1 MPSSGIALEL
11 TDFTFTP
18 VGRKHPAL
26 DSVSLSVAP
35 GERVLLTG
43 ASGAGKSTL
52 LKALAGLIAADAEG
66 TEDAIIE
73 PVSGTAL
80 MVQNPTHAF
89 VGAAAGLDMAFAPEN
104 ESVPSRD
111 IPAVVDDA
119 RARAQIAFGLENDP
133 FALSGGQQQRLSLA
147 GVLAV
152 SSGALLLDEP
162 LTMLDAETARDVRA
176 SILEAA
182 GARTLVVADHR
193 AGRWA
198 AHMDRIIHV
207 HPGGV
212 LEEHAPPEVAAHTSP
227 APSPPRALSSSA
239 ERVPSLLPSPTAE
252 PLLHVPARATF
263 EGRTLLAAPVGL
275 SITPGELV
283 VITGRSGVG
292 KSTYLRHVLEAS
304 RAQARPATTGAPE
317 ARGSVRSRRP
327 GPYTAA
333 WLPQNPE
340 TSFVASTVEREVA
353 SGAASDEAAAQA
365 LADVGA
371 AHLVSANPFAI
382 SGGEQ
387 RRVAFAAALASGRRV
402 LVLDEPTVGLDPASF
417 AQVLDIM
424 NTARAG
430 GATIIAATHDEDLI
444 AHADRRIELVPAPSR
459 EEFLP
464 ARTAPRSPAPPIPEV
479 PRRPRPIPTDALNPL
494 TILAV
499 AACAFAGSLAV
510 RSIESGL
517 VAVALSL
524 LLIPLTLRTWPRFW
538 LRFVPVCLA
547 GLMIAWSVLLLS
559 GNPWSEASTWR
570 LAASEGM
577 RVFAMV
583 TPGALMM
590 ESFEATRLGQAL
602 AQKLRFPA
610 RPAAAMV
617 AGLSRMGHLFE
628 QWAAILRTR
637 AVRGLYV
644 RRPIALYAGGTFALL
659 VEVLRGAEVQA
670 LAMDARG
677 FTRAQSR
684 TWTHPSRFTGHDV
697 WGAAIALAVLTLP
710 ALATLVL

>member
-18 VGRKHPAL
+18 VGRKRPAL
-26 DSVSLSVAP
+26 DSVSLAVAP

-52 LKALAGLIAADAEG
+52 LRALAGLVPADAEG
-66 TEDAIIE
+66 SEDAIIQ
-73 PVSGTAL
+73 PVPGTAL

-104 ESVPSRD
+104 ESVPARD
-111 IPAVVDDA
+111 IPAVVEDA
-119 RARAQIAFGLENDP
+119 RAQAQIAFALEDDP

-147 GVLAV
+147 GVLAAT
-152 SSGALLLDEP
+152 SGALLLDEP
-162 LTMLDAETARDVRA
+162 LTMLDAATAAEVQT

-182 GARTLVVADHR
+182 ASRTLVVADHR

-198 AHMDRIIHV
+198 AHVDRIIHV

-212 LEEHAPPEVAAHTSP
+212 LEERAVVEAAPEATPAPP
-227 APSPPRALSSSA
+227 APSAT
-239 ERVPSLLPSPTAE
+239 TAE
-252 PLLHVPARATF
+252 AVLSVPARATF
-263 EGRTLLAAPVGL
+263 EGQTLLAEPVGL
-275 SITPGELV
+275 SVCPGELV

-292 KSTYLRHVLEAS
+292 KSTYLRHVLESS
-304 RAQARPATTGAPE
+304 RSG
-317 ARGSVRSRRP
+317 RSR
-327 GPYTAA
+327 PYTAA

-340 TSFVASTVEREVA
+340 TSFVASSVEREVA
-353 SGAASDEAAAQA
+353 SGAASPEAARQA
-365 LADVGA
+365 LADVDL
-371 AHLVSANPFAI
+371 AHLSAANPFAI

-417 AQVLDIM
+417 AQVLAIIDE
-424 NTARAG
+424 ARASG
-430 GATIIAATHDEDLI
+430 VAVIAATHDPDLI
-444 AHADRRIELVPAPSR
+444 AHATRRIELAPHPSR
-459 EEFLP
+459 EEFAP
-464 ARTAPRSPAPPIPEV
+464 VRTAPRSPAPPVPEV

-510 RSIESGL
+510 RSIEAGL

-524 LLIPLTLRTWPRFW
+524 LLIPLTWRTWPRFW

-559 GNPWSEASTWR
+559 GNPWSEESTWR

-617 AGLSRMGHLFE
+617 AGLSRMGHLFD

-637 AVRGLYV
+637 QIRGLYA
-644 RRPIALYAGGTFALL
+644 RRPIALYAGATFALL

-697 WGAAIALAVLTLP
+697 WGAGIALAVLTLP
-710 ALATLVL
+710 VLATLVL